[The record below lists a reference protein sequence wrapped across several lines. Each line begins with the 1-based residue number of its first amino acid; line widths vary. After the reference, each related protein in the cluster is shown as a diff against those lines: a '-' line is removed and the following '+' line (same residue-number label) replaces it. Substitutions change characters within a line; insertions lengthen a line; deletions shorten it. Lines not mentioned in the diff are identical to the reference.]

1 MAYTI
6 HSHNTK
12 PNTNRQSF
20 LIGVSFSPGKIW
32 IPKEVP
38 KLTKEDLIQ
47 LDLDDEAEGVLDEA
61 SEADLIDLA
70 GILGLHSMLNQDQYE
85 ASILNKGQGVGA
97 KFESIVKATQPK
109 RFPNLP
115 PNDTNVAKTAEQV
128 YNNDSSLT
136 DLNWNNIKAIS
147 KEQLS
152 KLFEGLAKNSHL
164 RTLTLTNIGLTD
176 GACEPLLESIKTNK
190 TLTTLNVE
198 SNFISGSMIKNL
210 LEAINLN
217 QTIIEFRASN
227 QRPTILGNRIE
238 MEISKLIEQNDTLL
252 RLGLNLDVPDARMR
266 VAQQL
271 KKNKDS
277 SKFGLFSSQD
287 LF

>member
-1 MAYTI
+1 M
-6 HSHNTK
+6 
-12 PNTNRQSF
+12 
-20 LIGVSFSPGKIW
+20 
-32 IPKEVP
+32 P

-128 YNNDSSLT
+128 YNNDPSLS

-152 KLFEGLAKNSHL
+152 KLFEGLAKNSNL

-210 LEAINLN
+210 IEAININ

-277 SKFGLFSSQD
+277 SKSFFVSDLLFRAN
-287 LF
+287 LFLLPPPTHSTPAKNRQAEFRRKVIVRF

>member
-1 MAYTI
+1 M
-6 HSHNTK
+6 
-12 PNTNRQSF
+12 
-20 LIGVSFSPGKIW
+20 
-32 IPKEVP
+32 P